1 VATISMNLK
10 GIRCPQPI
18 LKITAK
24 SVDMA
29 PGDVLEAEADCPT
42 FEQDIRTWCERLGKP
57 LLLMVKDEAG
67 VFHCKIQF

>member
-1 VATISMNLK
+1 MASIMMNLK

-24 SVDMA
+24 SVDMQ

-42 FEQDIRTWCERLGKP
+42 FESDVRTWCERVGKP
-57 LLLMVKDEAG
+57 LLLMNKDDKG